1 MDGMIRLVATDVDG
15 TLVPDGTSQI
25 NPEYYSVIEE
35 LRRLGIQFAVASGR
49 QEDSLHRLF
58 APVKA
63 RVFFISSNGGVL
75 STYNR
80 ILFSTPMRQADL
92 LELLDQCRQLP
103 ACELLVAA
111 SNATYCEQGADP
123 EFLRWLREE
132 YRFTIEEVPDLRQVS
147 GDAVKLSVYHKPD
160 GKPHPAT
167 VLVEPWKGRLTGVV
181 SGPEW
186 VDFADPAVQKGT
198 AIRILQESL
207 EISPE
212 ETMVFGDQL
221 NDLSMLRQAVYS
233 YAVGSAREEV
243 KAAAAR
249 IAPPMR
255 EDGVLQVLKKLAE
268 AKGAAVWE

>member
-1 MDGMIRLVATDVDG
+1 M
-15 TLVPDGTSQI
+15 
-25 NPEYYSVIEE
+25 
-35 LRRLGIQFAVASGR
+35 
-49 QEDSLHRLF
+49 
-58 APVKA
+58 
-63 RVFFISSNGGVL
+63 
-75 STYNR
+75 
-80 ILFSTPMRQADL
+80 
-92 LELLDQCRQLP
+92 
-103 ACELLVAA
+103 
-111 SNATYCEQGADP
+111 
-123 EFLRWLREE
+123 
-132 YRFTIEEVPDLRQVS
+132 
-147 GDAVKLSVYHKPD
+147 
-160 GKPHPAT
+160 
-167 VLVEPWKGRLTGVV
+167 V